1 MCSFQ
6 GVRYSEPPTCHPR
19 DPVTFTLPIRF
30 QQVPDPVPAQFTLSA
45 QFLLLAER
53 DLWLNKDADK
63 MGGLNVDAAF
73 SRGNFNLSNLKCF
86 QAVVKLKKCN
96 RFR

>member
-1 MCSFQ
+1 MGCFQ

-45 QFLLLAER
+45 KFLLLAER
-53 DLWLNKDADK
+53 DLWLNKDVDQI
-63 MGGLNVDAAF
+63 GDFNVDAAF
-73 SRGNFNLSNLKCF
+73 SKGNVSLYFF
-86 QAVVKLKKCN
+86 KLLYD
-96 RFR
+96 

>member
-45 QFLLLAER
+45 KFLLLAER

-63 MGGLNVDAAF
+63 LGDLNVDAAF
-73 SRGNFNLSNLKCF
+73 SRGNFNLSDLKCF
-86 QAVVKLKKCN
+86 QAVVELKTM
-96 RFR
+96 

>member
-1 MCSFQ
+1 MRYFQ

-45 QFLLLAER
+45 KFLLLAER
-53 DLWLNKDADK
+53 DLWLNKDTDK
-63 MGGLNVDAAF
+63 IGDLNVDAAF
-73 SRGNFNLSNLKCF
+73 SRGKVNLDDLKCV
-86 QAVVKLKKCN
+86 QAVVLFKM
-96 RFR
+96 